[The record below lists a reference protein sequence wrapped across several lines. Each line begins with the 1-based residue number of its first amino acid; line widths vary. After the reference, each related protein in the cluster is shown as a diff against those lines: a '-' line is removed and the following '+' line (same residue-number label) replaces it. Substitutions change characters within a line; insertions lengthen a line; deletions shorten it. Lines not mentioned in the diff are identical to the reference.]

1 VSRSQDSLEVVQ
13 EKYGDIEMNTVE
25 EKEIERCVKAKKRG
39 AVPGGASPKQDIQP
53 SVEEQQVVE
62 LERTF
67 TDRWEW

>member
-1 VSRSQDSLEVVQ
+1 MSKWQDSLEVVQ

-25 EKEIERCVKAKKRG
+25 EKEIERCVKARKRG
-39 AVPGGASPKQDIQP
+39 AAAGGASLKQDIQP
-53 SVEEQQVVE
+53 SVEEPQVAE